1 MKSKIPEFA
10 VVGHPNEGKSS
21 VLSTLAEDDSVRI
34 SPIPGET
41 RECRRFPVRI
51 DGREI
56 IAFIDTPGFQ
66 NPRRSLQWMRDYQGP
81 DERLLIDFIS
91 AHENDPAFHDDC
103 RLLRPLIDGAG
114 IIFVVDGSRPVRNM
128 DRAEMEIL
136 RLTGRPR
143 MAIINN
149 KEEETGFLDQWQLEF
164 RKHFNAIRVFNSN
177 RATYA
182 ERIALLESLKAIDQ
196 DIEETLEFVIQAFAE
211 DWSAR
216 NRKTADLII
225 TLLKEVLSYQRT
237 VSPPEGKNEEEVRNR
252 MREKF
257 NQFVRKRERA
267 TYQRIRRLFKHN
279 IFSPQL
285 PAHSILNEDIF
296 AEKTWSFLG
305 LTSKQLILA
314 GALSGAALAAGI
326 DVAAGGASLGIFTA
340 MGGVFGAAATAA
352 RGKDLLTGT
361 RLLGIR
367 LDHEQLRIGPVKSP
381 QMMYILLDRALLFYH
396 WIINWAHGRRDY
408 PDQDK
413 TGNAELEKRE
423 MTAGWSREE
432 QRICERFFQAVTTN
446 DEAALLSRTGEM
458 RRLLMKKLSAL
469 STKEKS
475 RPVSNG

>member
-1 MKSKIPEFA
+1 MKTKNPEFA

-34 SPIPGET
+34 SPTPGET

-51 DGREI
+51 DGQEI

-66 NPRRSLQWMRDYQGP
+66 NPRRSLQWMRRYQGP
-81 DERLLIDFIS
+81 DERLLNDFIA

-143 MAIINN
+143 MAIINS
-149 KEEETGFLDQWQLEF
+149 KEDETGFLDQWQQEF

-177 RATYA
+177 HATYA

-196 DIEETLEFVIQAFAE
+196 DIEETLEFVIQAFTR

-216 NRKTADLII
+216 NQKTADLII
-225 TLLKEVLSYQRT
+225 SLLKEVLSYQRT
-237 VSPPEGKNEEEVRNR
+237 VSPPEGKDEEEVREK
-252 MREKF
+252 MRQKF
-257 NQFVRKRERA
+257 DQFVRKRERA

-279 IFSPQL
+279 IFSPEL

-296 AEKTWSFLG
+296 AEKTWHFLG
-305 LTSKQLILA
+305 LTTRQLILA
-314 GALSGAALAAGI
+314 GALSGAALAAGL

-340 MGGVFGAAATAA
+340 MGGVVGAAATAVK
-352 RGKDLLTGT
+352 GKDLLTGT
-361 RLLGIR
+361 RVLGIR
-367 LDHEQLRIGPVKSP
+367 LDHQRLRIGPVKSP

-408 PDQDK
+408 PSGIE
-413 TGNAELEKRE
+413 TGHVELEKQA
-423 MTAGWSREE
+423 MTAGWSRAE
-432 QRICERFFQAVTTN
+432 QRICEQFFQAVTTN
-446 DEAALLSRTGEM
+446 DEAALLSRTDEM
-458 RRLLMKKLSAL
+458 RGLLLKKLALLSA
-469 STKEKS
+469 KEKS
-475 RPVSNG
+475 